1 MHPGVAQADAGQE
14 TLSQVVGAP
23 GGPGSLGGPAPQARA
38 KRDAIYQCAPVS
50 ALGACG
56 ACCPLLHS

>member
-38 KRDAIYQCAPVS
+38 KRDAIYQCAPV
-50 ALGACG
+50 
-56 ACCPLLHS
+56 